1 MFAAKIPISR
11 IPPGVALCSF
21 SSPGK
26 KLYTKREGRHGF
38 GHFSGGIEVFSRRF
52 IFGIL
57 VCAIFL
63 SVGCGTLKNG
73 RKWGEDAFSQTSLE
87 RVGRAAFNAFFDW
100 QTLVPAAGALLF
112 RIDDYD
118 AKVSDWAV
126 KHRPIFQ
133 SDDAARSASDYLYV
147 GFFAESLATALATPS
162 GEDKKE
168 WAYSKMKGLA
178 VEGLAMGLTGGVTVL
193 WRNAEHRTTPDNAN
207 NYSFPSGHAS
217 GAFSAVAMSNR
228 NLDSISMPEKAR
240 FAIQAGN
247 IFLATAMGWA
257 RVEEGR
263 HYPTDILVGAALG
276 HFLTTFIHDSLI
288 GLPETN
294 GFGFSVLPMRGG
306 AVGQLHFTY

>member
-1 MFAAKIPISR
+1 M
-11 IPPGVALCSF
+11 
-21 SSPGK
+21 
-26 KLYTKREGRHGF
+26 
-38 GHFSGGIEVFSRRF
+38 FSRRF

-57 VCAIFL
+57 ACAIVL
-63 SVGCGTLKNG
+63 SAGCGTLKND

-87 RVGRAAFNAFFDW
+87 RVGRAAYRAFFDW
-100 QTLVPAAGALLF
+100 QTLLPAAGALVF

-133 SDDAARSASDYLYV
+133 SNDGARTASDSIYV
-147 GFFAESLATALATPS
+147 GSFVETLVTALATPS
-162 GEDKKE
+162 GEDKKD

-178 VEGLAMGLTGGVTVL
+178 VEGLAMGATGGVTVL
-193 WRNAEHRTTPDNAN
+193 LRNADHRTTPDKAN

-240 FAIQAGN
+240 FAIQSGN
-247 IFLATAMGWA
+247 IFMATAMSWA

-263 HYPTDILVGAALG
+263 HYPTDVLVGAALG